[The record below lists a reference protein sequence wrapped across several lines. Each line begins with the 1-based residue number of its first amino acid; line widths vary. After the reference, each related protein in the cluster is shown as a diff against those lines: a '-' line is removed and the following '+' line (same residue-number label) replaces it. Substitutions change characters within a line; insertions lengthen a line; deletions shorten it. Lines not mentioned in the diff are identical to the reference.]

1 MFLRVSHSR
10 KGELVERLCNT
21 LTLFQKEKSILPRR
35 PPHPPNTQKARREI
49 LLCHQKSKRYFFAN
63 PFSAFLGSLDAQ
75 RRAHDAAAIAHGSV
89 GALSNMCAGLAVLL
103 GPPSVVLVS
112 YVTWNAGHS
121 LSHVCA
127 SETSVL
133 ATGGGVLAAA
143 SVYAAQRIV
152 LFPLVDQGGS
162 LSLAKVASTLGEPL
176 KIRSWYVL
184 TT

>member
-1 MFLRVSHSR
+1 MSFRVSHSR

-21 LTLFQKEKSILPRR
+21 HTLFQKEKSILPCR
-35 PPHPPNTQKARREI
+35 PPRPPKKLGAR
-49 LLCHQKSKRYFFAN
+49 FATKN
-63 PFSAFLGSLDAQ
+63 RSDIFLPTRFPLFSEAST
-75 RRAHDAAAIAHGSV
+75 HNDAAAIARGSV

>member
-1 MFLRVSHSR
+1 MSHSR

-21 LTLFQKEKSILPRR
+21 HTLFQKEKSILPCR
-35 PPHPPNTQKARREI
+35 PPRPPKKLGAR
-49 LLCHQKSKRYFFAN
+49 FATKN
-63 PFSAFLGSLDAQ
+63 RSDIFLPTHFPLFSEAST
-75 RRAHDAAAIAHGSV
+75 RNDAAAIARGSV

>member
-1 MFLRVSHSR
+1 VFLRVSHSR

-21 LTLFQKEKSILPRR
+21 HTLFQKEKSILPCR
-35 PPHPPNTQKARREI
+35 PPRPPKKLGAR
-49 LLCHQKSKRYFFAN
+49 FATKN
-63 PFSAFLGSLDAQ
+63 RSDIFLPTHFPLFSEAST
-75 RRAHDAAAIAHGSV
+75 RNDAAAIARGSV